1 MSILLFF
8 FTEKRPPSPFL
19 LGVCRQRPHSHHVY
33 GLARLLR
40 QVRLHEQQVHQH
52 RLSPRHHHR
61 RVHLRHVHVV
71 LLLAPGQTRYST
83 EKISTLFCLFQF
95 CGT

>member
-1 MSILLFF
+1 MLLNLIFS
-8 FTEKRPPSPFL
+8 FTEKRAARPVL
-19 LGVCRQRPHSHHVY
+19 HCLCGQRPYPDDVH

-71 LLLAPGQTRYST
+71 LLLAPGQSGQWR
-83 EKISTLFCLFQF
+83 ISVFYRVIHLVR
-95 CGT
+95 